1 MERRSPVGRIQR
13 RASDGLTQVKLV
25 LVAVGR
31 SKGGPEAQVF
41 DHFSSRLRMPLTV
54 IEVEE
59 KRPIKGSERKRRE
72 ADLILQ
78 ALPDGAYVAALD
90 EKGKAS
96 TSREFAT
103 WFRSVQDQGASTLA
117 YVIGGADGLHEDV
130 KARAD
135 RLIAFGPMTWPH
147 MLVRGMLAEQL
158 YRAEQILAG
167 HPYHKD

>member
-1 MERRSPVGRIQR
+1 M
-13 RASDGLTQVKLV
+13 KLV

-31 SKGGPEAQVF
+31 SKDGPEAQVF
-41 DHFSSRLRMPLTV
+41 AHFSNRLRTALTV
-54 IEVEE
+54 IEVAE
-59 KRPIKGSERKRRE
+59 KRPIRGDERKRRE

-78 ALPDGAYVAALD
+78 ALPAGAYVAALD
-90 EKGKAS
+90 EKGRAS

-103 WFRSVQDQGASTLA
+103 WFQSVQDHGAGTLA
-117 YVIGGADGLHEDV
+117 FVIGGADGLHEDV

-167 HPYHKD
+167 HPYHRD

>member
-1 MERRSPVGRIQR
+1 M
-13 RASDGLTQVKLV
+13 KLV

-41 DHFSSRLRMPLTV
+41 DHFSGRLRSPLSV

-59 KRPIKGSERKRRE
+59 RRPIKGRERQRRE

-78 ALPDGAYVAALD
+78 AIPDGAYVAALD
-90 EKGKAS
+90 EKGRAS
-96 TSREFAT
+96 TSREFAK
-103 WFRSVQDQGASTLA
+103 WVRDRQESGIGNLA
-117 YVIGGADGLHEDV
+117 FVIGGADGLHEDV
-130 KARAD
+130 RARAD

-158 YRAEQILAG
+158 YRTEQILAG